1 MDKVELE
8 NYFKEH
14 ASSAYERSNYDS
26 FIEDEGLSY
35 TFNSIHITGTNGKG
49 STSNFIYNIYLASG
63 RKVGLYTS
71 PYFYDSTEMVSI
83 NGKHVEF
90 EEYLKVFNE
99 YKSKFEKYG
108 LTTFEMQT
116 IIAFELLKRANLD
129 IAIIEVGMGG
139 YIDAT
144 NIINPLLSIITSV
157 SLEHTAYL
165 GRSISEIAYNKAGII
180 KFETPVLV
188 GKLDDSAEFA
198 INEKAREL
206 KSPIHKVESFHNE
219 KIIDNKYVFDYFP
232 YQSLEINSLAKYQLK
247 NASLAIEAVKIL
259 NDVLPVNEDAIR
271 KGLSSDT
278 LFGRFELISKNL
290 IIDGAHNADGIQ
302 NLVDSISS
310 YTNVPIHVVFACFRD
325 KNIDSML
332 NALGQISSDV
342 TLTTFDHKRARTE
355 EEYFLYLGDYKF
367 DADYKKVI
375 DELRATY
382 PDDIVLVTGS
392 LAFVGIIRKLYK

>member
-83 NGKHVEF
+83 NRKHVEF

-108 LTTFEMQT
+108 LTAFEMQT

-129 IAIIEVGMGG
+129 IVIIEVGMGG

-219 KIIDNKYVFDYFP
+219 KIIGNKYVFDYFP
-232 YQSLEINSLAKYQLK
+232 YQGLEINSLAKYQLK

-259 NDVLPVNEDAIR
+259 NDILPVSEDAIR
-271 KGLSSDT
+271 NGLLSDT
-278 LFGRFELISKNL
+278 LFGRFEMIDKNL

-310 YTNVPIHVVFACFRD
+310 YTSAPIHVVFACFRD

-332 NALGQISSDV
+332 NELGQISNDV

-392 LAFVGIIRKLYK
+392 LAFVGIVRKLYK

>member
-14 ASSAYERSNYDS
+14 ASSAYERSSYDS

-35 TFNSIHITGTNGKG
+35 DFKSIHVTGTNGKG

-83 NGKHVEF
+83 NGKHIEF

-129 IAIIEVGMGG
+129 IVIIEVGMGG

-144 NIINPLLSIITSV
+144 NIINPLLSIIASV

-232 YQSLEINSLAKYQLK
+232 YQRLEINSLAKYQLK

-271 KGLSSDT
+271 KGLLSDT
-278 LFGRFELISKNL
+278 LSGRFELISKNL
-290 IIDGAHNADGIQ
+290 IVDGAHNADGIQ
-302 NLVDSISS
+302 NLVESISS
-310 YTNVPIHVVFACFRD
+310 YAHSPVHVVFACFRD

-332 NALGQISSDV
+332 NELGQISNDV

-375 DELRATY
+375 DELRASY

>member
-1 MDKVELE
+1 MDKVSLE
-8 NYFKEH
+8 QYFKEH
-14 ASSAYERSNYDS
+14 ISSAYERSNFDL
-26 FIEDEGLSY
+26 FIENEGLSY
-35 TFNSIHITGTNGKG
+35 DFKSIHITGTNGKG

-63 RKVGLYTS
+63 RKAGLYNS

-83 NGKHVEF
+83 DGKNVEF
-90 EEYLKVFNE
+90 EDYLEVFDE
-99 YKSKFEKYG
+99 FKSKFEKYG

-129 IAIIEVGMGG
+129 IAVIEVGMGG

-144 NIINPLLSIITSV
+144 NIISPLLSIITSV

-180 KFETPVLV
+180 KPETPVLI
-188 GKLDDSAEFA
+188 GRLEDSAEFA
-198 INEKAREL
+198 IIEQAKEL
-206 KSPIHKVESFHNE
+206 KSPIHKVENFHNE
-219 KIIDNKYVFDYFP
+219 KIKDGKYVFDYFP
-232 YQSLEINSLAKYQLK
+232 YQGLEVNSLAKYQLK

-271 KGLSSDT
+271 KGLLSDS
-278 LFGRFELISKNL
+278 LFGRFETISKNL

-302 NLVDSISS
+302 NLVDSVSA
-310 YTNVPIHVVFACFRD
+310 YVKVPVHVVFACFKD
-325 KNIDSML
+325 KNIDLML
-332 NALGQISSDV
+332 NALGQISTDV

-375 DELRATY
+375 DDLRATY
-382 PDDIVLVTGS
+382 PDDVVLVTGS
-392 LAFVGIIRKLYK
+392 LAFVGTVRKLFK

>member
-1 MDKVELE
+1 MDKVSLE
-8 NYFKEH
+8 QYFKEH
-14 ASSAYERSNYDS
+14 ISSAYERSNFDS
-26 FIEDEGLSY
+26 FIENEGLSY
-35 TFNSIHITGTNGKG
+35 DFKSIHITGTNGKG

-63 RKVGLYTS
+63 RKAGLYNS

-83 NGKHVEF
+83 NGKNVEF
-90 EEYLKVFNE
+90 EDYLKVFE
-99 YKSKFEKYG
+99 EFKTKFEKYG

-129 IAIIEVGMGG
+129 IAVIEVGMGG

-180 KFETPVLV
+180 KPETPVLI
-188 GKLDDSAEFA
+188 GRLEDSAEFA
-198 INEKAREL
+198 IVEQAKEL
-206 KSPIHKVESFHNE
+206 KSPIHKVENFHNE
-219 KIIDNKYVFDYFP
+219 KIKDGKYVFDYFP
-232 YQSLEINSLAKYQLK
+232 YQGLEVNSLAKYQLK

-271 KGLSSDT
+271 KGLLSDS
-278 LFGRFELISKNL
+278 LFGRFETISKNL

-302 NLVDSISS
+302 NLVDSVSA
-310 YTNVPIHVVFACFRD
+310 YVKVPVHVVFACFKD

-332 NALGQISSDV
+332 NALGQISTDV

-382 PDDIVLVTGS
+382 PDDVVLVTGS
-392 LAFVGIIRKLYK
+392 LAFVGIVRKLFK